1 MIRTSIW
8 PLIRKLL
15 YNIYDEI
22 LTNFLFISE
31 RKGKDEEGQSKV
43 FMVSSQIY
51 IVLVVQFIYVEF

>member
-43 FMVSSQIY
+43 FMVSSQIH
-51 IVLVVQFIYVEF
+51 ICLVAQFIYVEL